1 MAVTAT
7 NVAAGKPK
15 VTGAI
20 SAAALGSTL
29 PTDATTALDAA
40 FTTLGYVSDD
50 GLTQTIER
58 TVENVRA
65 WGGDTVLT
73 TQTEF
78 LETFTFQLIEVLN
91 VDVRK
96 EVFGQINVTGTLATG
111 ITTTVNASEL
121 TARAWAI
128 DMVVNGAV
136 TRIVIPNGKVS
147 EIGDIEYVDDD
158 AIRYPVTVTALPDA
172 SGNNSYEYTKSTN

>member
-15 VTGAI
+15 ATGAI
-20 SAAALGSTL
+20 ASAALGSTL

-40 FTTLGYVSDD
+40 FTVLGYVSDD

-78 LETFTFQLIEVLN
+78 LETFKFQLIEVLN

-96 EVFGQINVTGTLATG
+96 EVFGQSNVTGTLAGG
-111 ITTTVNASEL
+111 ITTKVNATEL

-136 TRIVIPNGKVS
+136 SRIVIPNGKVS

-158 AIRYPVTVTALPDA
+158 AIRYPVTITALPDS
-172 SGNNSYEYTKSTN
+172 SGNNSYEYTKSS

>member
-7 NVAAGKPK
+7 NVAAGKPIA
-15 VTGAI
+15 TGAI
-20 SAAALGSTL
+20 AVADTTATA
-29 PTDATTALDAA
+29 PTDATTTLDAA
-40 FTTLGYVSDD
+40 FTVLGYVSDD

-78 LETFTFQLIEVLN
+78 TETFEFQLIEVLS

-96 EVFGQINVTGTLATG
+96 EVFGASNVTGTLNTG
-111 ITTTVNASEL
+111 ITTKVTSEEL
-121 TARAWAI
+121 KPRMWAI

-147 EIGDIEYVDDD
+147 EIGEIAYVDDD
-158 AIRYPVTVTALPDA
+158 AIRYPVTITAFPD
-172 SGNNSYEYTKSTN
+172 STGTCSYEYTKASV